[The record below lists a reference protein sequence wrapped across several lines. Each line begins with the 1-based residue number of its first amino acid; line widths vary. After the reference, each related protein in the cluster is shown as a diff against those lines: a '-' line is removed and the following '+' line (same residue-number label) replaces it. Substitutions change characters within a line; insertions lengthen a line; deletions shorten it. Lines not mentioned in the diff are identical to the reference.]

1 MNVRANIAPD
11 WNALDL
17 PSLFDRLA
25 RADAEAMVARA
36 LAEDLAGDPAAD
48 TAANHAS
55 RLESA
60 PPSGADISLD
70 ISGPADLA
78 ARDLTSLVSIPADAR
93 GRATVGCRGEGVV
106 AGLRVARI
114 VAARAGLSFEPHVE
128 DGERVA
134 PGARVATVAGPL
146 RALLS
151 HERTM
156 LNFLTLLSGN
166 ATLAARFVD
175 AVRGTRAS
183 ICDTRK
189 TVPGLRTLQ
198 KYATRCGGAT
208 LHRIGLFDA
217 VLLKDNHLGA
227 FAAGT
232 LAERVR
238 DAAARARA
246 TGRASFVEC
255 EVDTLAQLDELLG
268 LCVGPRASW
277 SLDMVLLDNMDPA
290 TLAEAVRRRDERA
303 PGLLLE
309 ASGGVRLDT
318 VRAIAE
324 SGVDRISVGAITHSA
339 PALDLGL
346 DLVIERGGSGAR

>member
-1 MNVRANIAPD
+1 MVRSAPRD
-11 WNALDL
+11 WNALPL
-17 PSLFDRLA
+17 AALFEELA
-25 RADAEAMVARA
+25 RADAEAAVARA
-36 LAEDLAGDPAAD
+36 LDEDLGGRGD
-48 TAANHAS
+48 
-55 RLESA
+55 
-60 PPSGADISLD
+60 I
-70 ISGPADLA
+70 
-78 ARDLTSLVSIPADAR
+78 TSMASIPAAQR
-93 GRATVGCRGEGVV
+93 GRATVVSRGEGVL
-106 AGLRVARI
+106 AGVRVAEI
-114 VAARAGLSFEPHVE
+114 VASRAGLQLAVHAE
-128 DGERVA
+128 DGARLA
-134 PGARVATVAGPL
+134 RGTRVATLEGPFASIL
-146 RALLS
+146 A
-151 HERTM
+151 HERTV

-175 AVRGTRAS
+175 AVRGTRAA

-238 DAAARARA
+238 QAARSARA
-246 TGRASFVEC
+246 AGPVAFVEC
-255 EVDTLAQLDELLG
+255 EVDSLAQLDELLALEQG
-268 LCVGPRASW
+268 V
-277 SLDMVLLDNMDPA
+277 LDMVLLDNMGPA
-290 TLAEAVRRRDERA
+290 TLAEAVRRRDARA
-303 PGLLLE
+303 PHVQLE

-346 DLVIERGGSGAR
+346 DLDMVEAAADPVREQR